1 MAFIVPPAI
10 IASPPALC
18 FPSDKSASLPACAE
32 GAHVCVSASCKKH
45 VPFRVDA
52 GRASTTA
59 PCCFCLPFPPPGGE
73 NWQPQILALWQL
85 LCDVGRGAYVGVCVC
100 KVRYLSWA
108 YTALQRCA
116 VCQQRQDGSLVLPIE
131 QVQRS
136 PSQRVNKECHAP
148 REASATCPPR
158 RSPSQPTA
166 AWSVG
171 RISRW
176 PSLAPPSGGE
186 PLRFSLPSS
195 PECAAKSSAPVL
207 PSVKA
212 CSKPPAR
219 LPGDTVRVEGGW
231 GGGYEGGGQHSRA
244 FLFPFP
250 AKSKNIWLAVLLSV
264 IKIFN
269 Y

>member
-1 MAFIVPPAI
+1 MAGGNIYRWCLLPALCGIHCSPLPTPAI

-73 NWQPQILALWQL
+73 NWQPQIQALWQL

-186 PLRFSLPSS
+186 PLRFPLMVLSIFSGMRGEIQCTS
-195 PECAAKSSAPVL
+195 PAVRQGLQQASRSP
-207 PSVKA
+207 PWRHGA
-212 CSKPPAR
+212 CGGR
-219 LPGDTVRVEGGW
+219 LGRRV
-231 GGGYEGGGQHSRA
+231 
-244 FLFPFP
+244 
-250 AKSKNIWLAVLLSV
+250 
-264 IKIFN
+264 
-269 Y
+269 